1 MKRNFIPPSIQLV
14 VLMLSILFASC
25 ASKDNKPTARL
36 DKKKEADQIHS
47 LMSKQES
54 AWNNADL
61 DGFMFCYWKSDSLK
75 FIGKRGITYGW
86 QATLENY
93 KKSYATPDEMGKL
106 KFTNLTTDILSD
118 SSAFVIGKWQLL
130 RTADT
135 LSGHYTLLWK
145 KINQHWVIIA
155 DHSS

>member
-1 MKRNFIPPSIQLV
+1 MLRSIQLV
-14 VLMLSILFASC
+14 ALALFVLLASC
-25 ASKDNKPTARL
+25 SSEDNKPVASL
-36 DKKKEADQIHS
+36 DKTKEIKQIHS
-47 LMSKQES
+47 IMNDQEL
-54 AWNNADL
+54 AWNYANL
-61 DGFMFCYWKSDSLK
+61 DGFMQGYWKNDSLK

-86 QATLENY
+86 QATLDNY
-93 KKSYATPDEMGKL
+93 KKSYATAEEMGKL

-135 LSGHYTLLWK
+135 LGGHYTLLWK
-145 KINQHWVIIA
+145 KINQQWVIIA